1 MSSFE
6 FASVLLLLAAVFG
19 VINHCTLKLPATI
32 GVLVFALL
40 FSVLVLLIDPWIDAY
55 NLGDCARD
63 VLGSADLPRLLM
75 NTVLAFLLFAGAL
88 HVDISVLQA
97 QKWPV
102 LGLATFGTLTAIGLF
117 AMGMWAVF
125 GFVGE
130 PIPFIWC
137 LVLGSI
143 LAPTD
148 PVAVSALLKNV
159 GLPLPL
165 QIVITGESLFNDGI
179 AVVAFLLA
187 FSVATGESSGFGLLH
202 IGGEFAR
209 EVGGGGIL
217 GLLAGYIGYRAS
229 RMVDDDNLELTISLA
244 CATLTYTLA
253 HELGVSGPLA
263 VVVAGLMI
271 GNHALPSGAAHSTN
285 KDGPANSLVVTFWSL
300 VDEVLNTLLF
310 LLIGLEVL
318 AVEND
323 RPAMLAMLCAIPLA
337 FVVRLLS
344 VTVPLMSMRAMA
356 GAQVSRAGAIG
367 VMTWGGL
374 RGGVSVALAL
384 SLPPGPYRGPL
395 LTVCY
400 GLVVF
405 TIVVQG
411 LTMPWVVRKLLRQVI
426 IDKANPAR
434 SAGREPGGG
443 KDAGFPGL

>member
-55 NLGDCARD
+55 DLGDYARE

-75 NTVLAFLLFAGAL
+75 DTVLAFLLFAGAL

-102 LGLATFGTLTAIGLF
+102 LGLATIGTLTAILLF

-130 PIPFIWC
+130 PVPFIWC

-202 IGGEFAR
+202 IGSAFAR

-244 CATLTYTLA
+244 CATVTYTLA

-271 GNHALPSGAAHSTN
+271 GNHALPSGTARSTN
-285 KDGPANSLVVTFWSL
+285 KDDTANGLVVTFWSL

-323 RPAMLAMLCAIPLA
+323 RPAVLAMLCAIPLA

-344 VTVPLMSMRAMA
+344 VAAPLMSMRAMA

-384 SLPPGPYRGPL
+384 SLPPSPYRGPL

-426 IDKANPAR
+426 IDKANPPH
-434 SAGREPGGG
+434 SAAREPGGG